1 MSCEHCAK
9 AVTAEISKLPGVTDV
24 DVDVAGGKVKITAA
38 VVPDDAD
45 LRAAIDEAG
54 YELVGL
60 QQHDEHGSP
69 SRSCMARRSE
79 EPGAARR
86 RAPSA
91 DAGAAFDQV
100 REQVQRRRHS
110 SCSLLTL
117 QAHDVK
123 SCR

>member
-60 QQHDEHGSP
+60 QQHDEH
-69 SRSCMARRSE
+69 
-79 EPGAARR
+79 
-86 RAPSA
+86 
-91 DAGAAFDQV
+91 V
-100 REQVQRRRHS
+100 
-110 SCSLLTL
+110 
-117 QAHDVK
+117 AHRDLA
-123 SCR
+123 